1 MGDPINK
8 KQKRRMKMLKNIF
21 GLIASMVFVAI
32 TLISAKMFE
41 ETNNKE
47 ASRKYIHIML
57 SNWWIIAM
65 VFFDNPIFACICPAI
80 FVVVNF
86 ISYKYNIIKTMER
99 DEDKKDGLGTVYYA
113 IALTILAYLT
123 FGPLN
128 NPIIGL
134 CGIIVMGY
142 GDGMAAVVGQ
152 SIKSKQFKIGKTT
165 KSIAGSL
172 TMLII
177 TFIILSGFF
186 VYTDVVWWFV
196 KAGILSLIITII
208 EAVSIK
214 GTDNITVPLSTA
226 LLLML
231 I

>member
-1 MGDPINK
+1 
-8 KQKRRMKMLKNIF
+8 MLKNIF
-21 GLIASMVFVAI
+21 GLIASAVFIGI
-32 TLISAKMFE
+32 TLISSKMFE

-65 VFFDNPIFACICPAI
+65 VFFDNPIFACIYPAL
-80 FVVVNF
+80 FVVINF
-86 ISYKYNIIKTMER
+86 VSYKYNIIKTMER

-113 IALTILAYLT
+113 VALTVLAYLT

-128 NPIIGL
+128 NPALGL

-142 GDGMAAVVGQ
+142 GDGMAAIVGQ
-152 SIKSKQFKIGKTT
+152 SIKSKEFKIGRTT
-165 KSIAGSL
+165 KTIAGSL

-177 TFIILSGFF
+177 TFIILSGFL
-186 VYTDVVWWFV
+186 VYTNVAWWFV
-196 KAGILSLIITII
+196 KAIVFALVITVI
-208 EAVSIK
+208 EAISIK

>member
-1 MGDPINK
+1 
-8 KQKRRMKMLKNIF
+8 MLKNVF

-32 TLISAKMFE
+32 TLISSKMFE
-41 ETNNKE
+41 GNNKE

-65 VFFDNPIFACICPAI
+65 VFFDNPIFACVCPAI
-80 FVVVNF
+80 FIVVNF

-99 DEDKKDGLGTVYYA
+99 DDDKKDGLGTVYYA
-113 IALTILAYLT
+113 IALTVLAYFT

-152 SIKSKQFKIGKTT
+152 SIKSKSFKIGTTT
-165 KSIAGSL
+165 KTLAGSL

-186 VYTDVVWWFV
+186 VYTNVAWWFV
-196 KAGILSLIITII
+196 KASILALIITVI

-226 LLLML
+226 LLLIL